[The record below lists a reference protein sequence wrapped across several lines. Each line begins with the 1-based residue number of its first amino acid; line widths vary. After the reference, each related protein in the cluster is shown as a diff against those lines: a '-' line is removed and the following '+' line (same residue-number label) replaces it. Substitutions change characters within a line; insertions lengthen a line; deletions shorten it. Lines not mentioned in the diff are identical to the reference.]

1 MPTSPRERAI
11 VDWIARAGVADFE
24 RIVNRFFRAEHETL
38 SDASPRAEAA
48 LKRLTA
54 KGYLNARSLV
64 LNGAKAPTTGKP
76 NPRARHRVLR
86 AYSLTARA
94 SESLELPPPPKL
106 RENFGEHHLKTL
118 DALADLERQQW
129 AAGNQVLGFK
139 METQLMS
146 EGFEGKDF
154 RARAAAPRT
163 QEVTP
168 KLPDAQ
174 LTIQRPDGTV
184 QQVNVEYVSAKYSNQ
199 MIREK
204 ATAWTGQP
212 TVWAA
217 PNQATA
223 VRVLAVTGQIA
234 VLV

>member
-1 MPTSPRERAI
+1 M
-11 VDWIARAGVADFE
+11 DWIARAGVADFD
-24 RIVNRFFRAEHETL
+24 RIVDRFFRAEHETL

-64 LNGAKAPTTGKP
+64 LNGAKAPTTAKP
-76 NPRARHRVLR
+76 NPRARHHVLR

-94 SESLELPPPPKL
+94 SESLELPPPPRL
-106 RENFGEHHLKTL
+106 RESFGEHHLKTL
-118 DALADLERQQW
+118 DALDNLERQHR

-146 EGFEGKDF
+146 ERFEGKDF
-154 RARAAAPRT
+154 RARAART
-163 QEVTP
+163 QEVTS

-174 LTIQRPDGTV
+174 LAIQRPDGSV

-212 TVWAA
+212 TVWAV

-223 VRVLAVTGQIA
+223 ERVLAVTGQLA